1 MKESLGIHNLLT
13 EKDLDR
19 EKVDALF
26 DSAPAPPRHDG
37 LDKSMESVEESK
49 IVQHHRPQPD
59 LKFKCLDSEFTGVLE
74 KIRNQGLS
82 MANLSQE
89 ERSVIKR
96 YLNIQVRS
104 VVDSKYPAKI
114 EGLTDV

>member
-26 DSAPAPPRHDG
+26 DCAPAPTRHDG

-49 IVQHHRPQPD
+49 REHLYRPQPA
-59 LKFKCLDSEFTGVLE
+59 LKLKSLDGEFTGVLE
-74 KIRNQGLS
+74 RMRNQELS
-82 MANLSQE
+82 LASLSQE
-89 ERSVIKR
+89 DRSVIKR
-96 YLNIQVRS
+96 YLNIQLRS

>member
-26 DSAPAPPRHDG
+26 DSAPASTRHDG

-49 IVQHHRPQPD
+49 IEHLHRPQPG
-59 LKFKCLDSEFTGVLE
+59 LNFKSLDGEFTGVLE
-74 KIRNQGLS
+74 KIRNQELS
-82 MANLSQE
+82 LAHLSQE

>member
-1 MKESLGIHNLLT
+1 MLT

-26 DSAPAPPRHDG
+26 DSGPAPTRHDG
-37 LDKSMESVEESK
+37 VDKSMEFVEESK
-49 IVQHHRPQPD
+49 IEQLHRPQPA
-59 LKFKCLDSEFTGVLE
+59 LNLQSLDGEFTGVLE
-74 KIRNQGLS
+74 KIRNQELS
-82 MANLSQE
+82 LANLSQE

-96 YLNIQVRS
+96 YLNIQLRS

>member
-26 DSAPAPPRHDG
+26 DCAPAPTRHDG
-37 LDKSMESVEESK
+37 LDKSKESVEESK
-49 IVQHHRPQPD
+49 REHLHRPQAA
-59 LKFKCLDSEFTGVLE
+59 LKLKSLDGEFTGVLE
-74 KIRNQGLS
+74 KLRNQELS
-82 MANLSQE
+82 LANLSHE

-104 VVDSKYPAKI
+104 IVDSKYPAKI